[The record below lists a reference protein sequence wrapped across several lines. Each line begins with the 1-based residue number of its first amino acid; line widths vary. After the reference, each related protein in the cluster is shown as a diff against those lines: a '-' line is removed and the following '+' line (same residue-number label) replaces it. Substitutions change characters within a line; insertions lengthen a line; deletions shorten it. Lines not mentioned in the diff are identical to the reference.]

1 MTTLPFLETN
11 SSTAGGV
18 LNINPLFGICLC
30 HAIAAS
36 FQHSACLLNA
46 RGILKINI

>member
-1 MTTLPFLETN
+1 MTTLPFFETK

-18 LNINPLFGICLC
+18 RNINPLFGIRLC

-36 FQHSACLLNA
+36 FQHSAFLINA